1 LFTFNLSAPRAARSQ
16 DARAAG
22 RSKRRLLSLGV
33 AAAAVSLVAP
43 TTAPA
48 QAATPKMIVGAVGD
62 ATGLSSKIGA
72 HLAYHGYGSLTGKVP
87 NAKMVNM
94 GSSVSYHAVAVAK
107 PGSSTYNNI
116 VRWAKTLKARPG
128 VTLFAYH
135 HEPEAAGSVHLG
147 TAADFI
153 AAWRHVVNIFRAQ
166 GVNNV
171 EYTWQMTSWAFA
183 TKPSASNYA
192 PKWYPG
198 DSYVD
203 NVGSDP
209 YNWYNCGP
217 GTGKWQSLK
226 FVTDPS
232 LAFAKAHHKKLVLAE
247 FASQANSRRPQ
258 WLRDAKSY
266 IVANRANIR
275 AVFYF
280 QFSLRS
286 ACFWKLNTSGD
297 LSAMRTFAS
306 DKVNFTAS

>member
-1 LFTFNLSAPRAARSQ
+1 MRSNTSW
-16 DARAAG
+16 RN
-22 RSKRRLLSLGV
+22 V
-33 AAAAVSLVAP
+33 A
-43 TTAPA
+43 
-48 QAATPKMIVGAVGD
+48 
-62 ATGLSSKIGA
+62 
-72 HLAYHGYGSLTGKVP
+72 
-87 NAKMVNM
+87 NAK
-94 GSSVSYHAVAVAK
+94 A
-107 PGSSTYNNI
+107 GSSTYTNI
-116 VRWAKTLKARPG
+116 VRWAKTLKARSTR
-128 VTLFAYH
+128 TLFAFH
-135 HEPEAAGSVHLG
+135 HEPEGATSKSFGS
-147 TAADFI
+147 AADFI
-153 AAWRHVVNIFRAQ
+153 AAYRHVVNIFRAQ
-166 GVNNV
+166 GVTNV

-183 TKPSASNYA
+183 TRSSASNYA

-217 GTGKWQSLK
+217 GAGKWQSLK